1 MVGTAEDLDRAEVFI
16 EDLRK
21 QEKVEEEQV
30 EPEPE
35 KGYVFTPIPEGT
47 TIDEL
52 QSILMKVELKAE
64 LAPAGKDAII
74 IGTEDQIAEVQNV
87 IATMSRLGKEPQE
100 IVKLD
105 YELIEETPALSI
117 SELQELMNKVGVSVD
132 IMEISGKFV
141 LIGTSGEIK
150 RGKQI
155 IESFGPGEE
164 ETDEATQVKKEILV
178 FESMLDYESM
188 SELVSNLELD
198 VAISRVDNEYIAV
211 GTADVLKQLENLNE
225 RLKTIETEDMEYK
238 VTESI
243 TGINATILNDLF
255 EKLTLDVTAVE
266 FDGSYVLIGIKDDL
280 ARAKSFMDD
289 LSEQEKMKE
298 ETIEPEPDKG
308 YAFSVIPENTT
319 FEELQT
325 MLRKVD
331 TNVEL
336 VKIGNNALLIGTA
349 EAITQ
354 AQRMISTLNDLSDR
368 KGESVYSYNV
378 VTKPSQLTT
387 SILEEIVNNLKLGVE
402 IISIGNSY
410 MLIGE
415 ENELQRLEHIISEF
429 SVDDETVKD
438 KTGEY
443 LVIQL
448 PENIVSEKLEGIF
461 ESLNITVSVMQ
472 MDDIAVLTGDAT
484 SLNSAQDLLDH
495 LKRTT
500 ASTETEQINGTQM
513 RYSIVEIP
521 DNMTVQDMQSISD
534 VLKLNLSFEEVGNRV
549 IVAGAES
556 EIAKLQEVITKLS
569 GTTDVTPVKDMQL
582 LQKIPGVQAETM
594 LNYLITKGI
603 TLDGLFEIG
612 NSYLAIGTKTM
623 LERASESID
632 YLATSSRG
640 YYEIIE
646 LPSKFPVDSLEEI
659 ISQLSL
665 SVSLIST
672 SSGNVVAIG
681 NEENVNLLKE
691 IVGST
696 KEIGAEIKY
705 DVADVPEALDSERI
719 QEIINGLGLELT
731 NIVLENKVLLIGNAG
746 EVETASQAIRD
757 ISSQFKSQI
766 TDMAELETSRLPS
779 VSGWDVESIKEYLE
793 AADVKLKEIFSYNTI
808 LIGLGT
814 EEDLEV
820 AEELLTF
827 LVEEGSTTYKKLD
840 KLDIEN
846 EKLDSIIGNLGVS
859 VNYVELDDSWLL
871 TGPEKDLERLI
882 EALEGIDTDRKLFT
896 EYLKSITL
904 SPDELEGF
912 ISTSYPEIEFTYL
925 ENLKLVILKSED
937 KQKLEEAKEQITD
950 LHEELLEKDL
960 DKNISFEDGLISIN
974 VRNEDLQS
982 VVMHVASKL
991 DKSVL
996 FSEDLELSFTMFLSK
1011 VTWEE
1016 FLDTLVSSTPVK
1028 YEQIGKVY
1036 NIYKHKV
1043 TEPTESATEEQIYK
1057 VQHNQQEIKQLL
1069 EFYGAT
1075 VHLDETNG
1083 IMVVKNITKSR
1094 VQEIFEQVGETVNA
1108 PKKQVRIETR
1118 LVDKSL
1124 VDDAIRDLSAE
1135 VSFAEPKL
1143 SIDSD
1148 NIGLS
1153 FKLLDTVEFDKL
1165 LQKMLT
1171 TGGASISA
1179 ELRDNNSLNNVIAQP
1194 SVVAMS
1200 GEEAKIHIGES
1211 IPLTEIIRTEDGEII
1226 EQQVGYLES
1235 GVDLKITP
1243 MINADG
1249 TIVLDLDIK
1258 VSEPREYQTSK
1269 GNFFWGEN
1277 ARQATTKLT
1286 IKDGNTLTIG
1296 GLVEETEK
1304 NIETKMPFL
1313 GDLPFVGK
1321 FFTST
1326 TKSSDKRELV
1336 IFITAKVVEP

>member
-1 MVGTAEDLDRAEVFI
+1 M
-16 EDLRK
+16 
-21 QEKVEEEQV
+21 
-30 EPEPE
+30 
-35 KGYVFTPIPEGT
+35 
-47 TIDEL
+47 
-52 QSILMKVELKAE
+52 
-64 LAPAGKDAII
+64 
-74 IGTEDQIAEVQNV
+74 
-87 IATMSRLGKEPQE
+87 
-100 IVKLD
+100 
-105 YELIEETPALSI
+105 
-117 SELQELMNKVGVSVD
+117 
-132 IMEISGKFV
+132 
-141 LIGTSGEIK
+141 
-150 RGKQI
+150 
-155 IESFGPGEE
+155 
-164 ETDEATQVKKEILV
+164 
-178 FESMLDYESM
+178 
-188 SELVSNLELD
+188 
-198 VAISRVDNEYIAV
+198 
-211 GTADVLKQLENLNE
+211 
-225 RLKTIETEDMEYK
+225 
-238 VTESI
+238 
-243 TGINATILNDLF
+243 
-255 EKLTLDVTAVE
+255 TL
-266 FDGSYVLIGIKDDL
+266 
-280 ARAKSFMDD
+280 
-289 LSEQEKMKE
+289 
-298 ETIEPEPDKG
+298 
-308 YAFSVIPENTT
+308 
-319 FEELQT
+319 
-325 MLRKVD
+325 
-331 TNVEL
+331 
-336 VKIGNNALLIGTA
+336 
-349 EAITQ
+349 
-354 AQRMISTLNDLSDR
+354 
-368 KGESVYSYNV
+368 
-378 VTKPSQLTT
+378 
-387 SILEEIVNNLKLGVE
+387 
-402 IISIGNSY
+402 
-410 MLIGE
+410 
-415 ENELQRLEHIISEF
+415 
-429 SVDDETVKD
+429 
-438 KTGEY
+438 
-443 LVIQL
+443 
-448 PENIVSEKLEGIF
+448 
-461 ESLNITVSVMQ
+461 
-472 MDDIAVLTGDAT
+472 
-484 SLNSAQDLLDH
+484 
-495 LKRTT
+495 
-500 ASTETEQINGTQM
+500 
-513 RYSIVEIP
+513 
-521 DNMTVQDMQSISD
+521 QDMQSISD
-534 VLKLNLSFEEVGNRV
+534 VLNLNLSFQEVGNRI

-556 EIAKLQEVITKLS
+556 EIGKLQEVITKLS
-569 GTTDVTPVKDMQL
+569 GTTEVTSVKDMQL

-646 LPSKFPVDSLEEI
+646 MPSKFPVDSLEEI

-665 SVSLIST
+665 SVSLIPT
-672 SSGNVVAIG
+672 TNGNVVAIG

-691 IVGST
+691 IIGST

-705 DVADVPEALDSERI
+705 DVVDVPEALDSERI

-731 NIVLENKVLLIGNAG
+731 NIVLDNKVLLIGNVE
-746 EVETASQAIRD
+746 EVETASQAIKD
-757 ISSQFKSQI
+757 ISSQFISQI

-779 VSGWDVESIKEYLE
+779 VSGWDVDSIKEYLE

-814 EEDLEV
+814 EEDLKA
-820 AEELLTF
+820 AEELLSF
-827 LVEEGSTTYKKLD
+827 LVEEGNTTYKKLD
-840 KLDIEN
+840 KLDIET

-859 VNYVELDDSWLL
+859 VSYVELDGSWLL

-882 EALEGIDTDRKLFT
+882 EALEGIETDRKQFT
-896 EYLKSITL
+896 EYLKNITL

-912 ISTSYPEIEFTYL
+912 INTSYPEIEFTYL

-1057 VQHNQQEIKQLL
+1057 VQHNQEEIKQLL

-1094 VQEIFEQVGETVNA
+1094 VQEIFEQVGETVSS

-1124 VDDAIRDLSAE
+1124 LDEVLRDLSAE
-1135 VSFAEPKL
+1135 VSFGEP
-1143 SIDSD
+1143 SMTIGSDS
-1148 NIGLS
+1148 IGLQ
-1153 FKLLDTVEFDKL
+1153 FKLLDAVEFDKL

-1171 TGGASISA
+1171 TGGASITA
-1179 ELRDNNSLNNVIAQP
+1179 ELRDGNTADNIISQP
-1194 SVVAMS
+1194 SIVAMD
-1200 GEEAKIHIGES
+1200 GESAKIHIGES
-1211 IPLTEIIRTEDGEII
+1211 IPLTRITRDPDTGEII
-1226 EQQVGYLES
+1226 EEQVWEGSPPRPAYLES
-1235 GVDLKITP
+1235 GVDLNITP
-1243 MINADG
+1243 MINDDG

-1258 VSEPREYQTSK
+1258 VGEPEQYETSK

-1304 NIETKMPFL
+1304 NVETKMPFL

-1326 TKSSDKRELV
+1326 TKTSDKRELV